1 MIDNDIP
8 SSTKFAY
15 VIRIIR
21 LPHFP
26 GIMMLDRLTLIQTL
40 PGLHITLA
48 RRWTLILIFYI
59 STSFVGA
66 DIVRTF

>member
-26 GIMMLDRLTLIQTL
+26 GIMMLDRLTSTN
-40 PGLHITLA
+40 TDSTWSFA